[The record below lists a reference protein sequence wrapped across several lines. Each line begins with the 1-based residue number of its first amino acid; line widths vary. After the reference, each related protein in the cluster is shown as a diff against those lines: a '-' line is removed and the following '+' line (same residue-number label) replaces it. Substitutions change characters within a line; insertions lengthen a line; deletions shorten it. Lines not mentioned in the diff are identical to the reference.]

1 MDLFGTDVVFYVNL
15 FLFSFLV
22 WFICFGVEL
31 CSWIEN
37 FGDFFF
43 FVQEKRERVRER
55 ERERE
60 REWLKLYVEW
70 FFS

>member
-1 MDLFGTDVVFYVNL
+1 MTNFIIMDLFGTDVVFYVNL

-43 FVQEKRERVRER
+43 FFLFRKKEREIER

-60 REWLKLYVEW
+60 REID
-70 FFS
+70 